1 MDRAF
6 STHGYEII
14 TENLKRKE
22 EKAAMGDLAVCGKII
37 NRILRKEGVRFW
49 SGFIWLRKCMA
60 LVNTVMNLR
69 IT

>member
-1 MDRAF
+1 M
-6 STHGYEII
+6 
-14 TENLKRKE
+14 RKE
-22 EKAAMGDLAVCGKII
+22 EKADMGDLAVCGKII
-37 NRILRKEGVRFW
+37 NRILRKQGVMFG